1 MIRSSLIILLLCSA
15 CSQTE
20 SEFDDQFCD
29 CLSAGK
35 ELSELTVQ
43 FFDRQPTKEEANKVK
58 ELKAIEKEACLDY
71 QTMDGDLMRAKKA
84 NCEGFQLT
92 DGEELGQENL
102 NKEEH

>member
-1 MIRSSLIILLLCSA
+1 MIRSSLFILLLCAA
-15 CSQTE
+15 CSPSE
-20 SEFDDQFCD
+20 PEFDSQFCD

-35 ELSELTVQ
+35 ELSDLTEQ

-84 NCEGFQLT
+84 DCDGTDLVEGAELVEGQLT
-92 DGEELGQENL
+92 
-102 NKEEH
+102 K